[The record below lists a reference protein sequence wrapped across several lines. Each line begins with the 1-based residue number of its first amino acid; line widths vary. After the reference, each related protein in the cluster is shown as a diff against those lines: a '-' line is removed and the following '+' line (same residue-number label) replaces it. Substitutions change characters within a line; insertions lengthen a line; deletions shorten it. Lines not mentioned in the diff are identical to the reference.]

1 MNILIIKGESGQ
13 SLVVSLV
20 TRTASINPTPAS
32 FLLLLKRLNADTIKS
47 KRNKSKRDLSRS
59 SIDLRRLD
67 SIEDVRFPA
76 DRGIRGRVMVR
87 LVRSNP
93 QVLELN
99 GHANVT
105 ISANQGA

>member
-32 FLLLLKRLNADTIKS
+32 FLLLKRLNADTIKS